1 MNSLTKLLFFVLL
14 ILNVRAGEIEENDF
28 INRFKQVED
37 KLLTDELFRPLGH
50 AFYLDFGA
58 TINSEVLDL
67 VDEADTVTDLTSAT
81 NFLNKYD
88 KTEHILRIN
97 ARLGTPLPSFT
108 AWGWKVVPD
117 LRLVDANLTGTFG
130 IGTEPITLELL
141 AELVTDPGLKQA
153 ILSLGSVPPSGT
165 NIGQYTPLQN
175 SLANIIGASA
185 ASALMTEL
193 AKENIYVPAD
203 NVPNLN
209 LYLKAQAKSGLEI
222 NLSKDKWFGH
232 FSLYGLYRADYYK
245 LISSD
250 ALVNDKDIIDINDNS
265 RIYLASDLS
274 MGYVWKNYRFS
285 MSFDDLA
292 FAELSDNLTATNGND
307 LYYDP
312 DPLFRFQAS
321 GKYKLSIFHIMPY
334 LGLHKRSGYDLSDGW
349 YFGGNLE
356 GRLWKDRLRSNLRLG
371 MDSEHFTIA
380 PGFRLWFLQLDGN
393 LKLPVSNEVDGKKVS
408 TLYSLALR
416 FMIEV

>member
-1 MNSLTKLLFFVLL
+1 
-14 ILNVRAGEIEENDF
+14 
-28 INRFKQVED
+28 
-37 KLLTDELFRPLGH
+37 
-50 AFYLDFGA
+50 
-58 TINSEVLDL
+58 
-67 VDEADTVTDLTSAT
+67 
-81 NFLNKYD
+81 
-88 KTEHILRIN
+88 
-97 ARLGTPLPSFT
+97 
-108 AWGWKVVPD
+108 
-117 LRLVDANLTGTFG
+117 
-130 IGTEPITLELL
+130 
-141 AELVTDPGLKQA
+141 
-153 ILSLGSVPPSGT
+153 
-165 NIGQYTPLQN
+165 
-175 SLANIIGASA
+175 
-185 ASALMTEL
+185 
-193 AKENIYVPAD
+193 
-203 NVPNLN
+203 
-209 LYLKAQAKSGLEI
+209 
-222 NLSKDKWFGH
+222 
-232 FSLYGLYRADYYK
+232 
-245 LISSD
+245 
-250 ALVNDKDIIDINDNS
+250 
-265 RIYLASDLS
+265 